1 MANLMRVMLVLA
13 LVVLGVQQSNAA
25 SERRLALVVGNSDYA
40 AGGLPTAANDAGLV
54 AQTLQAAGFDV
65 VGARDLDGDSLR
77 RTFRDFSD
85 KVSSAGPDAVVMI
98 YLAGH
103 GLQFE
108 GDNYFTG
115 IDARIERDIDVPS
128 NALKIADFLRPMA
141 ASRPRSFVVV
151 LDLARDTPFAK
162 TGHPLAGGLAV
173 MEPAHG
179 TIVAFNAAPGTLA
192 PPDTGDYGVYARAL
206 AEMIREGGLPINVL
220 LDRVRLRVN
229 AETEGGSI
237 PWNAGRV
244 EGGFVFF
251 ERGPDAPMVE
261 ASAVVSERRLQ
272 RRIRDFD
279 AAEDAY
285 FAALERDTLGG
296 YLEFLDAY
304 PDSRFAKRVR
314 AIVAARREAIMWR
327 RTRLADTSSA
337 YWTYLDYYPDG
348 PHAWDARRRLEFL
361 AVALDPPRGYT
372 RFIYDDLAPPPEEEI
387 VFVRRRYAFYFYD
400 PVFAFAPPP
409 PCPVFFLPP
418 PLPRLYFPP
427 PPPPMYAY
435 MLPVPVYVPVAPF
448 VRPVPTVVLP
458 PNNLIAAN
466 IHARQEA
473 FTGVPQAGPQPTH
486 SGTGSAATVAA
497 GVAAG
502 AVLGAA
508 VARVALPPA
517 VSQKAVLLPPNA
529 QKGAP
534 KTPNVTAPVGAA
546 LPGMQGGVTLPKSD
560 GAPKSVTAPVNPKGQ
575 DAPKGSAPSILTPQK
590 GQLPTVTQPVVPHK
604 TDVPPVLNAPAT
616 KTPPP
621 PPKTTTINTDAAAA
635 ARRAEEAARQTRE
648 REAQAA
654 RAAAAA
660 KAHAAEAAAAAK
672 ARAAEA
678 AAAARA
684 RAAQQEQA
692 ARAAAQRNAASHAQ
706 QQQQQIQQRSQQ
718 GNAPPKKSERS
729 DCGHPGQP
737 PCR

>member
-1 MANLMRVMLVLA
+1 MATLQKIVLA
-13 LVVLGVQQSNAA
+13 LALLVLGLRPSGAGD
-25 SERRLALVVGNSDYA
+25 ERRLALVIGNGEYE
-40 AGGLPTAANDAGLV
+40 AGALPTAANDAGLI

-85 KVSSAGPDAVVMI
+85 KVAGAGSDAVVMV

-115 IDARIERDIDVPS
+115 VDARIGRDIDVPS
-128 NALKIADFLRPMA
+128 NALKISDFLRPLA
-141 ASRPRSFVVV
+141 ASRPRSLIVV

-173 MEPAHG
+173 MEPAPG
-179 TIVAFNAAPGTLA
+179 TVIAFNAAPGTLA
-192 PPDTGDYGVYARAL
+192 PPESSDYGVYARAL
-206 AEMIREGGLPINVL
+206 AEMIREGGLPLDVL

-237 PWNAGRV
+237 PWDAGRV

-251 ERGPDAPMVE
+251 ERGPDAPAVE
-261 ASAVVSERRLQ
+261 ASAIVTERRLQ

-327 RTRLADTSSA
+327 RTRLADTTSA
-337 YWTYLDYYPDG
+337 YWTYLDIYPEG
-348 PHAWDARRRLEFL
+348 PHAWDARRRLEYL
-361 AVALDPPRGYT
+361 AAALDPPPGYV
-372 RFIYDDLAPPPEEEI
+372 RFVYDDLPPPPEEEI
-387 VFVRRRYAFYFYD
+387 FFVRRRYAFYFYD
-400 PVFAFAPPP
+400 PIFAFVPPP

-427 PPPPMYAY
+427 PPRPLYAY
-435 MLPVPVYVPVAPF
+435 MLPVPAYVPVAAY
-448 VRPVPTVVLP
+448 VRPVPRIVLP
-458 PNNLIAAN
+458 PNNLIAAH
-466 IHARQEA
+466 IHERQEA
-473 FTGVPQAGPQPTH
+473 FTGAPHVAPPPGHAGV
-486 SGTGSAATVAA
+486 SGTAAVAA

-508 VARVALPPA
+508 IARVALPPS

-529 QKGAP
+529 PKGAP
-534 KTPNVTAPVGAA
+534 KAPNARGPIGAA
-546 LPGMQGGVTLPKSD
+546 LPGTQGGIPLPKADGSSKSV
-560 GAPKSVTAPVNPKGQ
+560 GAPVLPKGL
-575 DAPKGSAPSILTPQK
+575 DHPKGATPSILTPQK
-590 GQLPTVTQPVVPHK
+590 GQLPSATQPTVPRKAVVS
-604 TDVPPVLNAPAT
+604 PPVSNVPAT
-616 KTPPP
+616 TMP
-621 PPKTTTINTDAAAA
+621 PPKPKTMTINPDPAAA
-635 ARRAEEAARQTRE
+635 ARRAEEAARAARE

-660 KAHAAEAAAAAK
+660 RS
-672 ARAAEA
+672 RAAEA
-678 AAAARA
+678 ASSAARA

-692 ARAAAQRNAASHAQ
+692 ARAAAQRNAASRTQQLQ
-706 QQQQQIQQRSQQ
+706 QQKPQTNNPS
-718 GNAPPKKSERS
+718 PKRT